1 MLSKYYSLDE
11 CYDRNVVMD
20 YLEELQNEEMIVFE
34 VVDSEV
40 IKIKDIGLSEKQ
52 TKELILF
59 FHDND
64 VIDYDTDRSDDSD
77 NENENPKKW
86 QKLSHSKSNDNDN
99 NDNENP
105 IINSAHPSR
114 HVQIRR
120 ERNRIHARHARER
133 KKAHMDTLEQRI
145 QMLIDQVIQLSFI
158 ITNII

>member
-52 TKELILF
+52 TKELVLF

-64 VIDYDTDRSDDSD
+64 VIDYLDYEPYDEDDD
-77 NENENPKKW
+77 YDEDE
-86 QKLSHSKSNDNDN
+86 DYYGED
-99 NDNENP
+99 E
-105 IINSAHPSR
+105 
-114 HVQIRR
+114 
-120 ERNRIHARHARER
+120 
-133 KKAHMDTLEQRI
+133 
-145 QMLIDQVIQLSFI
+145 F
-158 ITNII
+158 